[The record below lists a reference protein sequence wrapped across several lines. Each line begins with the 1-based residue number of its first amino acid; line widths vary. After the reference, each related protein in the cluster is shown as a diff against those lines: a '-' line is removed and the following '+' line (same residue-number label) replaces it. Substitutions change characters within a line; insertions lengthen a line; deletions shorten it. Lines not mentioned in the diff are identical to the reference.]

1 MSWHAFRNNRG
12 MKNCSSINMN
22 ESLNRAFIEAMR
34 MMNEYTTKKESALI
48 TEVSND
54 ETKVIVS
61 GAVREE
67 LLH

>member
-12 MKNCSSINMN
+12 MKNYSSINMN

-48 TEVSND
+48 TEVSNY
-54 ETKVIVS
+54 ETKAIVS